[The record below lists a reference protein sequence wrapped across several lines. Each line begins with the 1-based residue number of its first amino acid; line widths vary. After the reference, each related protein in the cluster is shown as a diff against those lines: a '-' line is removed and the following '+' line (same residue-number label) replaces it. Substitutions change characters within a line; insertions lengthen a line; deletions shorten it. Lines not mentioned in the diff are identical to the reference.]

1 MGSRRQRGKSRFTHL
16 WTWCAELFT
25 MTPLRNK
32 HLERSIITFMRF
44 DNLPDALLLAGGATD
59 HLDGYTIAKNFL
71 NKWEGYTLD
80 HLQRVLQTN
89 DIEHQQDR
97 IFALFAL
104 GYLVETKAVDV
115 IIPFLASSRRRER
128 WASIISLGRLRCEA
142 AFSPLQDLL
151 LENLLN
157 RQMTEDVDSF
167 IDTDWCDGHRSDIA
181 FLLGDWGKTTAVP
194 TLRVAFLLTID
205 KIIQQEENTW
215 EIDTL
220 WQSFQWSLAYALGQL
235 GAWGAL
241 SIPQLPLA
249 QWQMASLFLILGSLQ
264 SSNKDLLQYRER
276 LTSGLSY
283 PLVKRRDGKLATAFV
298 HLDQIT
304 RVLQERF
311 GFSPEEQMAYIQQI
325 WQAHPAYEMPSVPW
339 QREPPW
345 NV

>member
-1 MGSRRQRGKSRFTHL
+1 
-16 WTWCAELFT
+16 
-25 MTPLRNK
+25 
-32 HLERSIITFMRF
+32 
-44 DNLPDALLLAGGATD
+44 
-59 HLDGYTIAKNFL
+59 
-71 NKWEGYTLD
+71 
-80 HLQRVLQTN
+80 
-89 DIEHQQDR
+89 
-97 IFALFAL
+97 
-104 GYLVETKAVDV
+104 
-115 IIPFLASSRRRER
+115 
-128 WASIISLGRLRCEA
+128 
-142 AFSPLQDLL
+142 L